1 MEKKTKKYRLSVEF
15 IYSASKKLEI
25 SDEEYKRM
33 EENGVF
39 PTDSLYSEIT
49 NLDEVALD
57 DCPVHKVELEEI
69 DK

>member
-1 MEKKTKKYRLSVEF
+1 MEKKMKKYRLSVEF
-15 IYSASKKLEI
+15 IYSATKELEI

-39 PTDSLYSEIT
+39 PTDPLYSEIT
-49 NLDEVALD
+49 NLDEAALD

>member
-1 MEKKTKKYRLSVEF
+1 MKKIRLLVKFVHFTTKE
-15 IYSASKKLEI
+15 LEV

-39 PTDSLYSEIT
+39 PTDPLYSEIT
-49 NLDEVALD
+49 NLDEAALD

>member
-1 MEKKTKKYRLSVEF
+1 MKKFRLSVEF
-15 IYSASKKLEI
+15 VYSAAKKLEI

-33 EENGVF
+33 EEKGVY
-39 PTDSLYSEIT
+39 PTDPLYSEIT

-57 DCPVHKVELEEI
+57 DRPVHKVELEEI